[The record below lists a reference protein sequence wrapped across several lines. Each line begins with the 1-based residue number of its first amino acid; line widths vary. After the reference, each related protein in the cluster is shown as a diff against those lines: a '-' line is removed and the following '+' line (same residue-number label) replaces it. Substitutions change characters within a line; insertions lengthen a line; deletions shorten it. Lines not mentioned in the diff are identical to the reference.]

1 MQFSKVII
9 KYLIVIF
16 YIFYGDH
23 MKVIL
28 SLLILC
34 SVTFAQNIKNLDVSS
49 MKQSEIG
56 KLPLPTE
63 DRKYVFLKIIDG
75 FILVGIK
82 ERDTNKNS
90 QKKENEFVLKN
101 QFLLKDDEELRKFQN
116 LTRGGIDL
124 NGFTILLFDVYQ
136 VIGRKAVGTDNLNV
150 IKVVQKVRLK

>member
-1 MQFSKVII
+1 
-9 KYLIVIF
+9 
-16 YIFYGDH
+16 

>member
-1 MQFSKVII
+1 
-9 KYLIVIF
+9 
-16 YIFYGDH
+16 

-75 FILVGIK
+75 FILVGVK

-116 LTRGGIDL
+116 LMRGGIDL

>member
-1 MQFSKVII
+1 
-9 KYLIVIF
+9 
-16 YIFYGDH
+16 

-75 FILVGIK
+75 FILVGVK

>member
-90 QKKENEFVLKN
+90 QKKDNEFVLKN

-150 IKVVQKVRLK
+150 IKVVQKVKLK

>member
-1 MQFSKVII
+1 
-9 KYLIVIF
+9 
-16 YIFYGDH
+16 

-75 FILVGIK
+75 FILVGVK

-90 QKKENEFVLKN
+90 QKKDNEFVLKN

>member
-1 MQFSKVII
+1 
-9 KYLIVIF
+9 
-16 YIFYGDH
+16 

-75 FILVGIK
+75 FILVGVK

-136 VIGRKAVGTDNLNV
+136 VIGRKTVGTDNLNV

>member
-1 MQFSKVII
+1 
-9 KYLIVIF
+9 
-16 YIFYGDH
+16 

-90 QKKENEFVLKN
+90 QKKDNEFVLKN

-150 IKVVQKVRLK
+150 IKVVQKVKLK